1 VAKSKYAP
9 ALFEKLQQQKE
20 QRRRTGISLPKWW
33 RNAGGARH
41 SGSPTVETT
50 EARQWP
56 ASPAA
61 AAPGSS
67 PDASAVAKVTE
78 SRAVADEAAAPSAPA
93 AERTVMPSTVP
104 SADQAQ
110 GVKRIVQRLREVLRF
125 DGRRFEIEL
134 SPVGA
139 VVLAA
144 GVLLALI
151 AAYQLG
157 KRTGSSIPP
166 VAEQVKPGL
175 EAGFD
180 VPVAGPGEAAARG
193 TGNVGEMESA
203 PPPVPVRSTP
213 LTEQPAAPI
222 AANKAEVSLP
232 AAPPAVAAARVAG
245 LNYIIVE
252 RFHTGLPQV
261 KVVQDARRH
270 AEQAQKWLAERGLQ
284 TAIYP
289 MTNGKGYELWTVQGF
304 KYPEQTAQC
313 EELADKIRSYGKLYA
328 KDGHYLFGCEIRKY
342 QSSAEG
348 RGRSRE

>member
-20 QRRRTGISLPKWW
+20 QQRRTGISLPKWW
-33 RNAGGARH
+33 RNAGGARR
-41 SGSPTVETT
+41 SEPPAVETT
-50 EARQWP
+50 EARQLA

-61 AAPGSS
+61 TAPGAS
-67 PDASAVAKVTE
+67 PAASAAAKVIE
-78 SRAVADEAAAPSAPA
+78 SRAVADEPAASTAP
-93 AERTVMPSTVP
+93 AERTAMPSPVP

-110 GVKRIVQRLREVLRF
+110 GVKRIVQRLREILRF
-125 DGRRFEIEL
+125 DGRRFEITL
-134 SPVGA
+134 SPVA
-139 VVLAA
+139 AIVLA
-144 GVLLALI
+144 GSLLLALV

-157 KRTGSSIPP
+157 KRTGSSVRP

-175 EAGFD
+175 EAGLD
-180 VPVAGPGEAAARG
+180 VPVAGQGEAAARG
-193 TGNVGEMESA
+193 TGSVGEMESA

-213 LTEQPAAPI
+213 PAEQPAAPI
-222 AANKAEVSLP
+222 AENKAEVSLP

-289 MTNGKGYELWTVQGF
+289 MSNGKGYELWTAQGF

-342 QSSAEG
+342 QGSADG